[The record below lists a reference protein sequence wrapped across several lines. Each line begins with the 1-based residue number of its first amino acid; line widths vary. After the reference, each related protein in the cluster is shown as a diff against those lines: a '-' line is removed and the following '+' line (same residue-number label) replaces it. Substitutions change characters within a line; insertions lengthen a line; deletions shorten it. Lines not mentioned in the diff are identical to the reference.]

1 LSVNETHHILSF
13 YGHYLRLCVDGI
25 LKDSLELPEEDS
37 ISTNEIGIF
46 MGESPGLN
54 EGLTGIIDNL
64 AIYKRARLQS
74 EIEETYTS
82 IMLRCEGD
90 FDGDGM

>member
-1 LSVNETHHILSF
+1 M
-13 YGHYLRLCVDGI
+13 DGI

>member
-1 LSVNETHHILSF
+1 M
-13 YGHYLRLCVDGI
+13 DGI

-54 EGLTGIIDNL
+54 KGLTGIIDNL